1 VFLQNNFQF
10 FTESLHGI
18 RHSLLNFVLA
28 RLTAGPPANT
38 KNSREE
44 IFWITEPGV
53 LYNIYMSISE
63 LPATVEVIEAFR
75 ERFMCRRCGA
85 CCTVFDGVKVTE
97 NEMRGLGIPKTEWQ
111 DAFTKIE
118 GIYYMKEPCRFYNSN
133 RAECTIYNDRPETCR
148 NFPVHTVN
156 CEDGLIH
163 LSVSETCPAA
173 LQALAEVEVEFMG
186 R

>member
-1 VFLQNNFQF
+1 MASVIPCSILFLQISERIHWPIAQAAK
-10 FTESLHGI
+10 L
-18 RHSLLNFVLA
+18 
-28 RLTAGPPANT
+28 
-38 KNSREE
+38 REE

-53 LYNIYMSISE
+53 LYNIRMSISA

-75 ERFMCRRCGA
+75 ERFMCQRCGA

-133 RAECTIYNDRPETCR
+133 RAACTIYNNRPETCR

-173 LQALAEVEVEFMG
+173 LQTLAEVEVEFMG